1 MADKKAPVDKDDLAT
16 DMLLREA
23 EEEVR
28 RERMERLW
36 KEYGTYLIGAA
47 LLLVASI
54 WGYQLWK
61 ARAAAEREAAG
72 TRYSNAVRLAEDGK
86 TAEATAAFG
95 EIAKSS
101 PAGYRT
107 LARLQSASAE
117 VRAGRMTEAVAMFE
131 SLANDTAIDPLLRD
145 FARLQAASVRLDT
158 ADWTEMQNRL
168 NDLVGEKGTWRYGAR
183 ELLGLA
189 AMKAG
194 RFDEARKTFQE
205 LLADRKVPP
214 SIGQRAQIIMT
225 EIIAAEVAGK
235 PAVGTVPPEPAPLAP
250 VPPPTAPKA
259 APKTP

>member
-1 MADKKAPVDKDDLAT
+1 MADKKAPVDKEDFAT

-28 RERMERLW
+28 RERMEKLW
-36 KEYGTYLIGAA
+36 KNYGTYLIGAA
-47 LLLVASI
+47 LMVVASI
-54 WGYQLWK
+54 SGFQLWK
-61 ARAAAEREAAG
+61 SRTAAEREAAG
-72 TRYSNAVRLAEDGK
+72 SKYANAARLAEDGK
-86 TAEATAAFG
+86 APEAAAVFG
-95 EIAKSS
+95 EIAKSG

-107 LARLQSASAE
+107 LARLQSAAAE
-117 VRAGRMTEAVAMFE
+117 VRAGRHAEAVALFE
-131 SLANDTAIDPLLRD
+131 SIATDTSIDALLRD
-145 FARLQAASVRLDT
+145 YARLQAASIRLDT

-194 RFDEARKTFQE
+194 RFEDARKTFQE

-214 SIGQRAQIIMT
+214 SIGQRAQIIMA

-235 PAVGTVPPEPAPLAP
+235 PAVGTVPPVTAPLAP
-250 VPPPTAPKA
+250 VPPPTPPKA